1 MAKKSTEF
9 LDDVRKALKNAGKY
23 NKSLELQIFSLSGS
37 LRALALAIEDI
48 DGIDVTDTT
57 STNRY
62 GKETQIAHPA
72 FKVLKDSQDA
82 VTRQM
87 KALGLTAA
95 DLVGGDDN
103 DPLVDLTKK
112 VRSSARRKN
121 VVIKPEE
128 Q

>member
-9 LDDVRKALKNAGKY
+9 QDDVRKALKNAGRY

-48 DGIDVTDTT
+48 DALDVTDTK
-57 STNRY
+57 SVNRY

-95 DLVGGDDN
+95 ELIGTDDN

-112 VRSSARRKN
+112 VRNSARRKT
-121 VVIKPEE
+121 VVIKPDD
-128 Q
+128 